1 MKLPNAEQAV
11 VDERK
16 VREYLLSK
24 SHPIGR
30 FKAAF
35 FARAGFDASNAA
47 DLSSAI
53 LRLAR
58 TGEATPGET
67 SKYGQK
73 YSISGILRG
82 PSGIALEVTTIWIL
96 PAPEASPRL
105 VTVFP
110 R

>member
-1 MKLPNAEQAV
+1 MKLPNAERAV

-35 FARAGFDASNAA
+35 LARAGFDASSSP
-47 DLSSAI
+47 DLTSAI
-53 LRLAR
+53 LHLAQ
-58 TGEATPGET
+58 TGDATLGET

-82 PSGIALEVTTIWIL
+82 PTGIAVEVTTIWIL
-96 PAPEASPRL
+96 SAPDAPPRL

>member
-1 MKLPNAEQAV
+1 MKLPNAERAV
-11 VDERK
+11 IDERK

-35 FARAGFDASNAA
+35 LARGGFEAA
-47 DLSSAI
+47 NWVELSSA
-53 LRLAR
+53 LRDLAQG
-58 TGEATPGET
+58 GEVVVGVANE
-67 SKYGQK
+67 YGQK
-73 YSISGILRG
+73 YSISGTLIG
-82 PSGIALEVTTIWIL
+82 PGGMGLEVTTVWIL
-96 PAPEASPRL
+96 PTPEAAPRL

>member
-1 MKLPNAEQAV
+1 MKLPNAARAII
-11 VDERK
+11 DERK

-35 FARAGFDASNAA
+35 LARAGFEAA
-47 DLSSAI
+47 NWVDLSSA
-53 LRLAR
+53 LFDLAR
-58 TGEATPGET
+58 SGEAILGET
-67 SKYGQK
+67 SEYGQK

-82 PSGIALEVTTIWIL
+82 PSGIALEVTTVWIL
-96 PAPEASPRL
+96 PTPEAPPRL